1 MKNVITALMTA
12 HLIYYMNQNEL
23 IKELIDGIPS
33 LAIAIVLGII
43 LVISDY
49 S

>member
-1 MKNVITALMTA
+1 MKNVMTALMTA

-23 IKELIDGIPS
+23 IKGIPS

-43 LVISDY
+43 LVI
-49 S
+49 

>member
-12 HLIYYMNQNEL
+12 HLIYYMNQKDLMN
-23 IKELIDGIPS
+23 GIPS

-43 LVISDY
+43 LVVSDY
-49 S
+49 N

>member
-12 HLIYYMNQNEL
+12 HLIYYMNQ
-23 IKELIDGIPS
+23 KELMNM
-33 LAIAIVLGII
+33 AIAIVLGII

>member
-12 HLIYYMNQNEL
+12 HFIYYMNQKDLMN
-23 IKELIDGIPS
+23 GIPS

-49 S
+49 C

>member
-12 HLIYYMNQNEL
+12 HLICYMNQKDLMN
-23 IKELIDGIPS
+23 GIPS

-49 S
+49 C

>member
-1 MKNVITALMTA
+1 MKNVITGLMTA
-12 HLIYYMNQNEL
+12 HLISYMNQ
-23 IKELIDGIPS
+23 KELIDGIPS

-49 S
+49 C

>member
-12 HLIYYMNQNEL
+12 HLIYYMNQ
-23 IKELIDGIPS
+23 KELIDGIPS

>member
-1 MKNVITALMTA
+1 MKNVMTALMTA
-12 HLIYYMNQNEL
+12 HLIYYMNQ
-23 IKELIDGIPS
+23 KELMNGITS
-33 LAIAIVLGII
+33 LAIAIVLAII

>member
-1 MKNVITALMTA
+1 MKNVMTALMTA
-12 HLIYYMNQNEL
+12 HLIYYMNQKDLMN
-23 IKELIDGIPS
+23 GIPR

>member
-12 HLIYYMNQNEL
+12 HLIYYMNQKDLMN
-23 IKELIDGIPS
+23 GIPN

-43 LVISDY
+43 LVIRDY
-49 S
+49 C